1 MPLDYKF
8 QPLEGSFPR
17 DLTPDSKRDSSP
29 FGKTWTQ
36 VQEILERELR
46 MLSYRTGSVILQTA
60 HSPWDVRK
68 DGKLRSEVR
77 KPEHPG
83 VVLKFDVYNEVEKK
97 YELLSFECDQFADWK
112 SNVRAI
118 ADALEA
124 LRKVNRYGVSGG
136 GKTDAHY
143 EGYKALPSGETG
155 LTDDLVSDVVLA
167 AYLETHSGLRVKDI
181 LASKEIFK
189 RAYKRA
195 AAKLHPDNKQTGDTK
210 AFLHLQKITELLE
223 KNFN

>member
-1 MPLDYKF
+1 MSLEYKF
-8 QPLEGSFPR
+8 ESLEGGFPR
-17 DLTPDSKRDSSP
+17 DLTPAHRRGYSQ

-46 MLSYRTGSVILQTA
+46 MLKYRRGSVVLQTA

-68 DGKLRSEVR
+68 DGRLRSDVR

-83 VVLKFDVYNEVEKK
+83 VVLKFDVYDSGQKK
-97 YELLSFECDQFADWK
+97 YVPMSFECDQFSEWK
-112 SNVRAI
+112 ANVRAI

-136 GKTDAHY
+136 GKAEAHY
-143 EGYKALPSGETG
+143 EGYKALPSGNED
-155 LTDDLVSDVVLA
+155 LTDEKVSDVVLA
-167 AYLETHSGLRVKDI
+167 SFITTHTGIKVQEI
-181 LASKEIFK
+181 LSSKENLI

-195 AAKLHPDNKQTGDTK
+195 AAKLHPDNQETGDNK
-210 AFLHLQKITELLE
+210 AFLHLQKIKTLLE
-223 KNFN
+223 KNF